1 MFSWARKDRLG
12 RSTTLTRTERPDA
25 ENAQLRAQLAGV
37 GKERDDLRRENDRLS
52 KMYAK
57 ATGRAPEPPPS
68 FDADGLKTW
77 SKNIGFL
84 TDPRF
89 LSAYKRGFNSGHKW
103 YRPDGTPIHNI
114 QWRVAVTCWA
124 GAHGAQLPGDFVECG
139 VNTGI
144 YSLAICEYVS
154 FNALDKKFYL
164 YDTFNGMP
172 EGQMTAHELII
183 HQGRN
188 ERLYP
193 ECYDIARENFAPF
206 PNAHLVRGKIPDTLS
221 SVSIDRVAY
230 LSIDMNLAYPEKAAL
245 QYFWPKLATGAVVV
259 FDDYAWAGCQEQK
272 EAHDAFATSQGT
284 EILTLP
290 TGQGLLIK
298 P

>member
-1 MFSWARKDRLG
+1 MFSWATK
-12 RSTTLTRTERPDA
+12 RSAVRSAAIKGADHLA
-25 ENAQLRAQLAGV
+25 IENAQLRAQLAGV
-37 GKERDDLRRENDRLS
+37 GKERDDLRRENNKLL
-52 KMYAK
+52 KMYADAGK
-57 ATGRAPEPPPS
+57 RAPEATPS
-68 FDADGLKTW
+68 YDADGLKTW

-89 LSAYKRGFNSGHKW
+89 LSAYGRGFDSGHAF
-103 YRPDGTPIHNI
+103 YNAAGQPMHSI

-124 GAHGAQLPGDFVECG
+124 GVHGAKLPGDFVECG

-144 YSLAICEYVS
+144 YSLAICDYIN

-164 YDTFNGMP
+164 FDTFRGMP
-172 EGQMTAHELII
+172 EEQMSAQEQVI
-183 HQGRN
+183 HMGRN

-193 ECYDIARENFAPF
+193 ECYEIARKNFAPF
-206 PNAHLVRGKIPDTLS
+206 PNAKLVRGTIPDTLD
-221 SVSIDRVAY
+221 SVPIDRVAY
-230 LSIDMNLAYPEKAAL
+230 LSIDMNLAYPEKEAL
-245 QYFWPKLATGAVVV
+245 AYFWPKLTTGAIVV

-272 EAHDAFATSQGT
+272 GAHDTFAASQGT